1 MWKIEGVNG
10 TPEKPNREKIMRSPS
25 VLIGDH
31 YWNIKYYP
39 RGNEGIELLSV
50 YIECSTSP
58 YEEKNCLDPN
68 KIETSGPN
76 SNEEQMPSAPITDTS
91 VSTNNETLAPAD
103 PPAIVPNAEP
113 ASILGEDQSASA
125 ATQVV
130 EKPVAA
136 TRWEVAAQI
145 GCIIY
150 NPNEPRVHA
159 FQKSNHRY
167 QNENPDWG
175 WTRFHGPWDEIH
187 KRQRGQRQALLRNDT
202 LIFTAY
208 IRTIRDET
216 GNLWWH
222 PAKTKPEWNSLERV
236 GLRRLVWRGFHSS
249 ALIAALS
256 SWLYLN
262 PITDRIC
269 TCIFELKRSSGKLN
283 LPLLDA
289 LWTLVREALA
299 PAASPTD
306 TSESSLA
313 NIASILE
320 WYGENIYHSKY
331 DVVATWETLQRIVN
345 IEASEI
351 VGVPN
356 TGDLFHEI
364 VTLKQS
370 DIRMEQP
377 LDKNTAWDGSAGVEP
392 RSVLE
397 TLELAFH
404 KSHILSTQKQTLTA
418 HQKAISEYPSVLQIE
433 LHRQKFFPDARRWK
447 KLTHKVK
454 IDEILTIDLPFTE
467 QKMHYTLYGMIV
479 HNGDLESQDYY
490 SVLRPKGPGSSW
502 LKYAG
507 DKDRKGVSRLTSK
520 QAIANHEG
528 EGDRSEGVAAVAY
541 IVLYV
546 RTDSL
551 SKILGYESMLEQS
564 HKRWDKDGSCTPDGA
579 FNPGSNSKEIEKK
592 VSVQIYRSD
601 RFREYNGR
609 GILNP
614 MASQSAPNMNLEF
627 AASATLGDVEK
638 YLSAQKNN
646 SIEQSAFRLWALNF
660 GRQCSERGSPQLISA
675 LHEDHRLDE
684 LATFHGGCNFW
695 LHCLSS
701 EEAEEIRQH
710 KIASRHEPPAV
721 AAPDQSTPAV
731 EVISEQREQASQQT
745 QPVAI
750 PTNETEAIS
759 ATNQANLAPNDE
771 DTVMGEVQDAEE
783 TVVPDTTEASLSW
796 ISAGRER
803 LSLHTGRVYF
813 FLKEF
818 DCEKQRLCGLGSY
831 FAKQD
836 EKLGDAV
843 RRVSALAPGDQ
854 FDLFQERSQFIKE
867 HDRLDLNISFNDSQN
882 FPEGRILIVQRRS
895 SESE

>member
-1 MWKIEGVNG
+1 
-10 TPEKPNREKIMRSPS
+10 MRSPS

-58 YEEKNCLDPN
+58 YEEKECLVTN
-68 KIETSGPN
+68 TIERSGP
-76 SNEEQMPSAPITDTS
+76 SSTEEEMPSAPITDTS
-91 VSTNNETLAPAD
+91 VPTNNETLTPAD
-103 PPAIVPNAEP
+103 APVIVPNAEP
-113 ASILGEDQSASA
+113 TSTLGDDQSTSA
-125 ATQVV
+125 TTQEV
-130 EKPVAA
+130 EKPVSA

-145 GCIIY
+145 SCIVY

-202 LIFTAY
+202 LMFTAY

-256 SWLYLN
+256 SWLYLS
-262 PITDRIC
+262 PITSRIRAC
-269 TCIFELKRSSGKLN
+269 VSELKRSSRNLN

-289 LWTLVREALA
+289 LWTLVCEALA

-313 NIASILE
+313 NVASILE
-320 WYGENIYHSKY
+320 WYGENIYHSKF
-331 DVVATWETLQRIVN
+331 DVVGTWETLQRIIY

-351 VGVPN
+351 MEMPN
-356 TGDLFHEI
+356 TEDLFREV

-377 LDKNTAWDGSAGVEP
+377 LDKNAAWDGSAGVEP

-404 KSHILSTQKQTLTA
+404 TSHTLSTQRQTLTA
-418 HQKAISEYPSVLQIE
+418 HQKALSEYPPVLQIE

-454 IDEILTIDLPFTE
+454 IDETLAVDLPFTE

-528 EGDRSEGVAAVAY
+528 EGDKSEGIAAVAY

-551 SKILGYESMLEQS
+551 SKTLGYDESMLELP
-564 HKRWDKDGSCTPDGA
+564 HKRRDKDGSYTPDEA
-579 FNPGSNSKEIEKK
+579 FKPGSNNKETEKK

-601 RFREYNGR
+601 RFKEYTGR

-614 MASQSAPNMNLEF
+614 MASQSAPNMKLEF
-627 AASATLGDVEK
+627 AASVTLAVVEK
-638 YLSAQKNN
+638 YLSAQINN
-646 SIEQSAFRLWALNF
+646 SIEQSAFRLWALNL
-660 GRQCSERGSPQLISA
+660 GRHSTERGSPQLISA
-675 LHEDHRLDE
+675 LHDDHTLDE
-684 LATFHGGCNFW
+684 LATSHGGCNFW
-695 LHCLSS
+695 LHFLTS
-701 EEAEEIRQH
+701 EEAEEIRQR

-721 AAPDQSTPAV
+721 AAPDQPAV
-731 EVISEQREQASQQT
+731 DVISEQHEQAPQQT
-745 QPVAI
+745 ETLAM
-750 PTNETEAIS
+750 PTNETEAVPAI
-759 ATNQANLAPNDE
+759 NQANETPNDE

-783 TVVPDTTEASLSW
+783 PVVPDTTETSLSW
-796 ISAGRER
+796 ESADRAR
-803 LSLHTGRVYF
+803 LARGRVYF

-818 DCEKQRLCGLGSY
+818 NCENQTLCGLGSY

-836 EKLGDAV
+836 EKVGDAV
-843 RRVSALAPGDQ
+843 RRVSTLAQNDQ
-854 FDLFQERSQFIKE
+854 FDLFQERSLFVKE
-867 HDRLDLNISFNDSQN
+867 HDRLDSNITFKDSQS
-882 FPEGRILIVQRRS
+882 FPDGRILIVQRRS

>member
-1 MWKIEGVNG
+1 MWKVEGVNG
-10 TPEKPNREKIMRSPS
+10 TSDKPNKEKIMRSPS
-25 VLIGDH
+25 VLVGDH

-58 YEEKNCLDPN
+58 YEENKCLQPN
-68 KIETSGPN
+68 TIETSSPN
-76 SNEEQMPSAPITDTS
+76 PTEEQISSALIIDTS
-91 VSTNNETLAPAD
+91 VPTNNETQTTAD
-103 PPAIVPNAEP
+103 SPVIFPSAEP
-113 ASILGEDQSASA
+113 TSALGEDQPTA
-125 ATQVV
+125 AAIQTA
-130 EKPVAA
+130 EKPLAA
-136 TRWEVAAQI
+136 SRWEVAAQI
-145 GCIIY
+145 SCIVY
-150 NPNEPRVHA
+150 NPNEPRVYA

-202 LIFTAY
+202 LMFTAY

-256 SWLYLN
+256 SWLYLI
-262 PITDRIC
+262 PIIDRIC
-269 TCIFELKRSSGKLN
+269 KSVSETKRTSRNLN

-289 LWTLVREALA
+289 LWTFVREALA
-299 PAASPTD
+299 PAASPTE
-306 TSESSLA
+306 TSECSLA
-313 NIASILE
+313 NIASVIE
-320 WYGENIYHSKY
+320 WYGENIYHSKF
-331 DVVATWETLQRIVN
+331 DVVATWETLQRIIN

-351 VGVPN
+351 MDKS
-356 TGDLFHEI
+356 DLFQDV

-377 LDKNTAWDGSAGVEP
+377 LEKKTMCDGSAGVEP

-404 KSHILSTQKQTLTA
+404 TRHTLSTQKQILTA
-418 HQKAISEYPSVLQIE
+418 HQKAISEYPLVLQIE
-433 LHRQKFFPDARRWK
+433 LHRQKFFPEARRWK

-454 IDEILTIDLPFTE
+454 IDETITIDLPFIE

-507 DKDRKGVSRLTSK
+507 DKDRKGVCRLTSK
-520 QAIANHEG
+520 QAISNHEG
-528 EGDRSEGVAAVAY
+528 EGVESEGIAAVAY

-551 SKILGYESMLEQS
+551 SKILGHESILEQF
-564 HKRWDKDGSCTPDGA
+564 HERWDKDESCTPDEA
-579 FNPGSNSKEIEKK
+579 LKSGSTSKEIEKK
-592 VSVQIYRSD
+592 VSVQIFQSD
-601 RFREYNGR
+601 RFREHTGR
-609 GILNP
+609 GILNL
-614 MASQSAPNMNLEF
+614 MASQRAPSMSLEF
-627 AASATLGDVEK
+627 SASGTLGDVEK
-638 YLSAQKNN
+638 YLSAQKND
-646 SIEQSAFRLWALNF
+646 SIEQCAFRLWALNF
-660 GRQCSERGSPQLISA
+660 GGQSSERGPPLLMSS
-675 LHEDHRLDE
+675 LHEDHTLEE
-684 LATFHGGCNFW
+684 LEISHGGCYFW
-695 LHCLSS
+695 HHDLSS
-701 EEAEEIRQH
+701 EEAEELRQLA
-710 KIASRHEPPAV
+710 IASRHKPQALATSDP
-721 AAPDQSTPAV
+721 STLAV
-731 EVISEQREQASQQT
+731 EVVSEGQEQASQPT
-745 QPVAI
+745 EPVAI
-750 PTNETEAIS
+750 PASETETIP
-759 ATNQANLAPNDE
+759 ATNQANVTPNDE
-771 DTVMGEVQDAEE
+771 DTIMEEVQDAAGS
-783 TVVPDTTEASLSW
+783 VVTDSTEPSLSW
-796 ISAGRER
+796 IPAGKE
-803 LSLHTGRVYF
+803 SLVPHTARVYF

-818 DCEKQRLCGLGSY
+818 NCKTQKLYGLGSY

-843 RRVSALAPGDQ
+843 RRVSALASDDQ
-854 FDLFQERSQFIKE
+854 FDLFQERSLFIKD
-867 HDRLDLNISFNDSQN
+867 HDRLDSNITLNSQN
-882 FPEGRILIVQRRS
+882 FRDGSVFIVQRRY

>member
-31 YWNIKYYP
+31 YWNIKYFP

-58 YEEKNCLDPN
+58 YEEKKCLELN
-68 KIETSGPN
+68 TIGTSGPN
-76 SNEEQMPSAPITDTS
+76 STEQQMPSVPITDTS
-91 VSTNNETLAPAD
+91 VPTNNEALIPAD
-103 PPAIVPNAEP
+103 PPVIVPNVEP
-113 ASILGEDQSASA
+113 TSTLGEDRSNSA
-125 ATQVV
+125 ATQAV

-145 GCIIY
+145 SCIVY
-150 NPNEPRVHA
+150 NPNEPRVYA

-202 LIFTAY
+202 LMFTAY

-256 SWLYLN
+256 SWLYLS

-269 TCIFELKRSSGKLN
+269 TCISELKRSSRNLN

-320 WYGENIYHSKY
+320 WYGENICHSKF

-351 VGVPN
+351 MEVPN
-356 TGDLFHEI
+356 TEHLFREV

-377 LDKNTAWDGSAGVEP
+377 LEKNTAWDGSAGVDA

-404 KSHILSTQKQTLTA
+404 TNHTLYTQKQTLTA
-418 HQKAISEYPSVLQIE
+418 HQKALSEYPPVLQIE

-454 IDEILTIDLPFTE
+454 IDETLTIDLPLTE

-479 HNGDLESQDYY
+479 HNGDLESQEYY

-520 QAIANHEG
+520 QAISNHEG
-528 EGDRSEGVAAVAY
+528 EGDKSEGTASVAY

-551 SKILGYESMLEQS
+551 SKILGYDSMQEQP
-564 HKRWDKDGSCTPDGA
+564 HKRWDKDGSYTPDEA
-579 FNPGSNSKEIEKK
+579 FKSGLSSKEIEKK

-601 RFREYNGR
+601 RFREYTGR

-614 MASQSAPNMNLEF
+614 MASQSAPNMNFEF

-675 LHEDHRLDE
+675 LHEDYTLDE

-701 EEAEEIRQH
+701 GETEEIRQRM
-710 KIASRHEPPAV
+710 IASRPEPSAV
-721 AAPDQSTPAV
+721 AAPDQSASAV
-731 EVISEQREQASQQT
+731 EVNSEQHEQASQQT
-745 QPVAI
+745 EPVAM
-750 PTNETEAIS
+750 PTTETEAIPV
-759 ATNQANLAPNDE
+759 TNQANVTPNDE
-771 DTVMGEVQDAEE
+771 DTVMEEVQDAEE
-783 TVVPDTTEASLSW
+783 PAVPDTTEASLSW
-796 ISAGRER
+796 TSEGKKR
-803 LSLHTGRVYF
+803 LALHTGRVYF

-818 DCEKQRLCGLGSY
+818 NCENQTLCGLGSY

-843 RRVSALAPGDQ
+843 RRVSALAPDDQ
-854 FDLFQERSQFIKE
+854 FDLFQERSLFVKE
-867 HDRLDLNISFNDSQN
+867 HDRLDSNITFNDSQN

>member
-10 TPEKPNREKIMRSPS
+10 TFDKPNKEKIMRSPS
-25 VLIGDH
+25 VLIGDY
-31 YWNIKYYP
+31 YWNIKYFP

-58 YEEKNCLDPN
+58 YEEQKCLEPN
-68 KIETSGPN
+68 TIETPGPN
-76 SNEEQMPSAPITDTS
+76 PTEEHMPSALIIDTS
-91 VSTNNETLAPAD
+91 VLTNNEIQTTADLSVILPSAESTSTLREDRSTAA
-103 PPAIVPNAEP
+103 AIE
-113 ASILGEDQSASA
+113 A
-125 ATQVV
+125 A
-130 EKPVAA
+130 EKPLAA

-145 GCIIY
+145 SCIVY

-175 WTRFHGPWDEIH
+175 WTRFHGPWGEIH

-202 LIFTAY
+202 LMFTAY
-208 IRTIRDET
+208 IRIIRDET

-256 SWLYLN
+256 SWLYLS
-262 PITDRIC
+262 PITDRIS
-269 TCIFELKRSSGKLN
+269 TCISELKRTSRNLN

-289 LWTLVREALA
+289 LWTLVHEALA

-306 TSESSLA
+306 SSESSLA

-320 WYGENIYHSKY
+320 WYGESIYHSKF
-331 DVVATWETLQRIVN
+331 DVVATWELLQRVIN

-351 VGVPN
+351 TEAPS
-356 TGDLFHEI
+356 TGDLFRDV

-370 DIRMEQP
+370 DIMLEQP
-377 LDKNTAWDGSAGVEP
+377 LDKNTTWDGSAGIEP

-404 KSHILSTQKQTLTA
+404 TSHTLSTQKQTLTA
-418 HQKAISEYPSVLQIE
+418 HQKAISEYPPVLQIE

-454 IDEILTIDLPFTE
+454 IDETLTIDLPFTE
-467 QKMHYTLYGMIV
+467 QKMHYTLYGMII

-528 EGDRSEGVAAVAY
+528 EGDESEGIAAVAY

-546 RTDSL
+546 RTYSL
-551 SKILGYESMLEQS
+551 SKILGQESILEQFL
-564 HKRWDKDGSCTPDGA
+564 KPWNKDESCTPDED
-579 FNPGSNSKEIEKK
+579 FESGSSSKEIETK

-601 RFREYNGR
+601 RFKEYTGR

-614 MASQSAPNMNLEF
+614 VASQSAPNMSLKF
-627 AASATLGDVEK
+627 AASATLGDIEK
-638 YLSAQKNN
+638 YLSAQKND
-646 SIEQSAFRLWALNF
+646 SIEQRAFRLWALNF
-660 GRQCSERGSPQLISA
+660 GRQSSERGSPQLMSS
-675 LHEDHRLDE
+675 LHEDLRLEE
-684 LATFHGGCNFW
+684 LIMSHGGCNFW
-695 LHCLSS
+695 YHALSS
-701 EEAEEIRQH
+701 EEAEEIRQRE
-710 KIASRHEPPAV
+710 IASRHESHGL
-721 AAPDQSTPAV
+721 AAPDPSTLSV
-731 EVISEQREQASQQT
+731 EVFSEQHEQASQPT
-745 QPVAI
+745 EPVAI
-750 PTNETEAIS
+750 PAGETETIPI
-759 ATNQANLAPNDE
+759 TNQANVTSHDE
-771 DTVMGEVQDAEE
+771 DTVMEEVQDAEVP
-783 TVVPDTTEASLSW
+783 VVTDTIEVSLSW
-796 ISAGRER
+796 ISAGKER
-803 LSLHTGRVYF
+803 LVLHTGRVYF

-818 DCEKQRLCGLGSY
+818 NCESQKLCGLGSY

-843 RRVSALAPGDQ
+843 RRVSALAPDDQ
-854 FDLFQERSQFIKE
+854 FDLFQERTLFVKE
-867 HDRLDLNISFNDSQN
+867 HDRLDSNITFNSQN
-882 FPEGRILIVQRRS
+882 FPDGCVLIVQRRY

>member
-1 MWKIEGVNG
+1 MWKVEGVNG
-10 TPEKPNREKIMRSPS
+10 TFDKPNKEKIMRSPS

-50 YIECSTSP
+50 YIECSTLP
-58 YEEKNCLDPN
+58 YEEKKCLEPN
-68 KIETSGPN
+68 TIETSGPN
-76 SNEEQMPSAPITDTS
+76 PTEEQMTSAPIMDTS
-91 VSTNNETLAPAD
+91 VPTNSETQTAADFPVIFPSAETTST
-103 PPAIVPNAEP
+103 
-113 ASILGEDQSASA
+113 LGEDRSTA
-125 ATQVV
+125 AAIQAA
-130 EKPVAA
+130 EKPLAT

-145 GCIIY
+145 SCIVY
-150 NPNEPRVHA
+150 NPIEPRVHA

-202 LIFTAY
+202 LMFTAY

-256 SWLYLN
+256 SWLYLR

-269 TCIFELKRSSGKLN
+269 TCISERKRTSRNLN

-289 LWTLVREALA
+289 LWSLVREALA
-299 PAASPTD
+299 PATSPTES
-306 TSESSLA
+306 SECSLA
-313 NIASILE
+313 NIASISE
-320 WYGENIYHSKY
+320 WYGENIYHSKF
-331 DVVATWETLQRIVN
+331 DVVATWETLQRIIN

-351 VGVPN
+351 MEVPSN
-356 TGDLFHEI
+356 GDLFQDV

-370 DIRMEQP
+370 DIRMEQS
-377 LDKNTAWDGSAGVEP
+377 LDKKTTWDGSAGVEP

-404 KSHILSTQKQTLTA
+404 TSHTLSTQKQTLTV
-418 HQKAISEYPSVLQIE
+418 HQKAISEYPPVLQIE

-447 KLTHKVK
+447 KLTHKVR
-454 IDEILTIDLPFTE
+454 IGETLTIDLPFTE

-490 SVLRPKGPGSSW
+490 SVLRPNGPGSSW

-507 DKDRKGVSRLTSK
+507 DKDRKGVCRLTSK

-528 EGDRSEGVAAVAY
+528 EGDESEGIAAVAY

-551 SKILGYESMLEQS
+551 SKILGYESILEQF
-564 HKRWDKDGSCTPDGA
+564 HKRWDKDESCTPDEA
-579 FNPGSNSKEIEKK
+579 FKSGCSSKEIEKK

-601 RFREYNGR
+601 RFRGYTGR

-614 MASQSAPNMNLEF
+614 MASQSVSNMKLEF

-660 GRQCSERGSPQLISA
+660 GRQSSERGSPQLVSS
-675 LHEDHRLDE
+675 LHQDHRLEE
-684 LATFHGGCNFW
+684 LAISHGGCNFW
-695 LHCLSS
+695 HHDLSS
-701 EEAEEIRQH
+701 EEAEEIRQLE
-710 KIASRHEPPAV
+710 IASRHEPHAL
-721 AAPDQSTPAV
+721 AAPDPSTIAV
-731 EVISEQREQASQQT
+731 EVVPEQQEQASQAIE
-745 QPVAI
+745 PVAI
-750 PTNETEAIS
+750 PTSETETIP
-759 ATNQANLAPNDE
+759 ATNRANVTPNDE
-771 DTVMGEVQDAEE
+771 DTVMEEVQEGP
-783 TVVPDTTEASLSW
+783 VVTDTTEASLNW
-796 ISAGRER
+796 ISAGKER
-803 LSLHTGRVYF
+803 PVLHTGRVYF

-818 DCEKQRLCGLGSY
+818 TCENQKLCGLGSY

-843 RRVSALAPGDQ
+843 RRVSALAPDDQ
-854 FDLFQERSQFIKE
+854 FDLFQERSLFIKE
-867 HDRLDLNISFNDSQN
+867 HDRLDSNITFNSQN
-882 FPEGRILIVQRRS
+882 FLEGCVFIVQRRY
-895 SESE
+895 SELE

>member
-58 YEEKNCLDPN
+58 YEEKRCLEPN
-68 KIETSGPN
+68 TIETSDPKPT
-76 SNEEQMPSAPITDTS
+76 EEQIPSAPVTDTS
-91 VSTNNETLAPAD
+91 VPNNNGTLTPAD
-103 PPAIVPNAEP
+103 PPVIAPNAEP
-113 ASILGEDQSASA
+113 TSALGEDPLTSV
-125 ATQVV
+125 ATQAA
-130 EKPVAA
+130 EKPAA
-136 TRWEVAAQI
+136 ETRWEVAAQI
-145 GCIIY
+145 GCIVY

-222 PAKTKPEWNSLERV
+222 PAKAKPEWNSLERV

-256 SWLYLN
+256 SWLFLGPVTN
-262 PITDRIC
+262 RIY
-269 TCIFELKRSSGKLN
+269 TCISELKRSSRNIN

-306 TSESSLA
+306 SSEYSLA
-313 NIASILE
+313 NIASIFQ
-320 WYGENIYHSKY
+320 WCGENIYSKF
-331 DVVATWETLQRIVN
+331 DVVATWETLQRIAN

-351 VGVPN
+351 MGMPN
-356 TGDLFHEI
+356 TRDLFRDV

-377 LDKNTAWDGSAGVEP
+377 LDKTTAWDQPARVEP

-404 KSHILSTQKQTLTA
+404 TSHKLFTQNQTLTA
-418 HQKAISEYPSVLQIE
+418 HQKAISEYPPVLQIE

-454 IDEILTIDLPFTE
+454 IDETLAIDLPFTE

-502 LKYAG
+502 LKYAS
-507 DKDRKGVSRLTSK
+507 DKDRKGVSRLTGK
-520 QAIANHEG
+520 QAVTNHEG
-528 EGDRSEGVAAVAY
+528 EGDKSEGIAAVAY
-541 IVLYV
+541 VVLYV

-551 SKILGYESMLEQS
+551 SKILGYESMFEQL
-564 HKRWDKDGSCTPDGA
+564 HKRWDKDESCTSDEASKPS
-579 FNPGSNSKEIEKK
+579 SNSKEIEKK
-592 VSVQIYRSD
+592 VSVQVYRSD
-601 RFREYNGR
+601 RFREYTGR

-627 AASATLGDVEK
+627 AASATLSDVEK
-638 YLSAQKNN
+638 YLSAQKSS
-646 SIEQSAFRLWALNF
+646 SIKLSAFRLWALDF
-660 GRQCSERGSPQLISA
+660 GRQCSERGSPQFMSS

-684 LATFHGGCNFW
+684 LATFYGGCSFW

-701 EEAEEIRQH
+701 EEAEEIRQRE
-710 KIASRHEPPAV
+710 IASRHEPPAI
-721 AAPDQSTPAV
+721 AAPDQSALAV
-731 EVISEQREQASQQT
+731 EVISEQHEQASQQT
-745 QPVAI
+745 EHVAMPNNEPEAI
-750 PTNETEAIS
+750 PAI
-759 ATNQANLAPNDE
+759 NQANGTSNDE
-771 DTVMGEVQDAEE
+771 DTVMEEVQDAEE
-783 TVVPDTTEASLSW
+783 SVVPDTTEASLSW
-796 ISAGRER
+796 LSGRKISA
-803 LSLHTGRVYF
+803 LHTYF

-818 DCEKQRLCGLGSY
+818 NCKNQTLCGLGSY

-843 RRVSALAPGDQ
+843 RRVSALAPEEQ
-854 FDLFQERSQFIKE
+854 FDLFQERSLFMKE
-867 HDRLDLNISFNDSQN
+867 HDRLDSNITFNDSQN
-882 FPEGRILIVQRRS
+882 FSNGCILIVQRRS

>member
-1 MWKIEGVNG
+1 MWKVEGVNG
-10 TPEKPNREKIMRSPS
+10 TFDKPNKEKIMRSPS

-58 YEEKNCLDPN
+58 YEEKKCLEPN
-68 KIETSGPN
+68 TIETSGPN
-76 SNEEQMPSAPITDTS
+76 PTEEQMPSALIIDTS
-91 VSTNNETLAPAD
+91 VPTNNETQIAAD
-103 PPAIVPNAEP
+103 SPVILPSAEP
-113 ASILGEDQSASA
+113 TSTLGEDRSTA
-125 ATQVV
+125 AAIQAAET
-130 EKPVAA
+130 PLAA

-145 GCIIY
+145 SCIVY

-202 LIFTAY
+202 LMFTAY

-256 SWLYLN
+256 SWLYLS

-269 TCIFELKRSSGKLN
+269 KCVSELRRSSRNLN

-299 PAASPTD
+299 PAASPTES
-306 TSESSLA
+306 SECSLA

-320 WYGENIYHSKY
+320 WYGENIYHSKF
-331 DVVATWETLQRIVN
+331 DVVATWETLQRIIN

-351 VGVPN
+351 MELPSNGH
-356 TGDLFHEI
+356 LFQDV

-377 LDKNTAWDGSAGVEP
+377 LDRKTTWDGSAGVEP

-397 TLELAFH
+397 TLELTFH
-404 KSHILSTQKQTLTA
+404 TLSTQKQTLTA
-418 HQKAISEYPSVLQIE
+418 HQKAISEYPPVLQIE

-454 IDEILTIDLPFTE
+454 IDETITIDLPFAE

-528 EGDRSEGVAAVAY
+528 EGDESEGITAVAY

-551 SKILGYESMLEQS
+551 SKILGHESILEQF
-564 HKRWDKDGSCTPDGA
+564 HERWDKDESCTPDEA
-579 FNPGSNSKEIEKK
+579 SKSGSSSKEIEKK

-601 RFREYNGR
+601 RFREYTGR

-614 MASQSAPNMNLEF
+614 MASQSEPNMILEF

-638 YLSAQKNN
+638 YLSVQKNN

-660 GRQCSERGSPQLISA
+660 RRQSSERGSPQLMSS
-675 LHEDHRLDE
+675 LHEDHRLEE
-684 LATFHGGCNFW
+684 LAISHGGCSFW
-695 LHCLSS
+695 HHDLSS
-701 EEAEEIRQH
+701 EEAEEIRQLA
-710 KIASRHEPPAV
+710 ITSRHQPHAP
-721 AAPDQSTPAV
+721 AAPDPSTRAV
-731 EVISEQREQASQQT
+731 EVVSERQEQASQPSEPAT
-745 QPVAI
+745 I
-750 PTNETEAIS
+750 PTSETETIS
-759 ATNQANLAPNDE
+759 ATNQANLTPNDE
-771 DTVMGEVQDAEE
+771 DTIMEEVQDAEGP
-783 TVVPDTTEASLSW
+783 VVTDTTEASLSW
-796 ISAGRER
+796 ISAGKER
-803 LSLHTGRVYF
+803 LVLHTGRVYF

-818 DCEKQRLCGLGSY
+818 NCKTQKLCGLGSY
-831 FAKQD
+831 FAKQG

-843 RRVSALAPGDQ
+843 RRVSALAPDDQ
-854 FDLFQERSQFIKE
+854 FDLFQERSLFVKE
-867 HDRLDLNISFNDSQN
+867 HDRLDSNITFNSQN
-882 FPEGRILIVQRRS
+882 FQEGCVLIVQRRY

>member
-1 MWKIEGVNG
+1 
-10 TPEKPNREKIMRSPS
+10 MRSPS
-25 VLIGDH
+25 VLIGDY

-58 YEEKNCLDPN
+58 YEEKKCLVPN
-68 KIETSGPN
+68 TIEISGPN
-76 SNEEQMPSAPITDTS
+76 STEQQMPPAPITELP
-91 VSTNNETLAPAD
+91 TNNEALT
-103 PPAIVPNAEP
+103 PPDGPVIVSNAEP
-113 ASILGEDQSASA
+113 TSNMGDDQSTSTT
-125 ATQVV
+125 TQEE

-145 GCIIY
+145 SCIVY

-202 LIFTAY
+202 LMFTAY

-236 GLRRLVWRGFHSS
+236 GLKRLVWRGFHSS

-256 SWLYLN
+256 SWLYLS
-262 PITDRIC
+262 PITVKIF
-269 TCIFELKRSSGKLN
+269 TCVSELKRSSRNLN
-283 LPLLDA
+283 MPLLDA

-299 PAASPTD
+299 PATSPTD

-320 WYGENIYHSKY
+320 WYGENIYHSKF
-331 DVVATWETLQRIVN
+331 DVVGTWETLQRIVY

-351 VGVPN
+351 MEMPN
-356 TGDLFHEI
+356 IGDLFRE
-364 VTLKQS
+364 VMTLKQS

-377 LDKNTAWDGSAGVEP
+377 LDMNTMWDGSAGIEP

-397 TLELAFH
+397 TLEFAFH
-404 KSHILSTQKQTLTA
+404 TSHTLSNQKQTLTA
-418 HQKAISEYPSVLQIE
+418 HQKALSEYPPVLQIE
-433 LHRQKFFPDARRWK
+433 LHRQKFFPGARRWK

-454 IDEILTIDLPFTE
+454 IDETLAIDLQFNE

-528 EGDRSEGVAAVAY
+528 EGDKSEGIAAVAY

-546 RTDSL
+546 RTDSM
-551 SKILGYESMLEQS
+551 SKILEYESLLEQP
-564 HKRWDKDGSCTPDGA
+564 HKRQDKDGLCTPEEA
-579 FNPGSNSKEIEKK
+579 FKSGSNSKEIENK
-592 VSVQIYRSD
+592 VSVHVYRSD
-601 RFREYNGR
+601 RFREHTGR

-614 MASQSAPNMNLEF
+614 MAFQGAPNMDLEF
-627 AASATLGDVEK
+627 AASTTIVDVEK
-638 YLSAQKNN
+638 YLSTENNN
-646 SIEQSAFRLWALNF
+646 SIEQGVFRLWALNF
-660 GRQCSERGSPQLISA
+660 GRHCSERGFPQLIST
-675 LHEDHRLDE
+675 LHEDYTLDE
-684 LATFHGGCNFW
+684 LAILHGGCNFW
-695 LHCLSS
+695 LHFISS
-701 EEAEEIRQH
+701 EEAEEIRQS
-710 KIASRHEPPAV
+710 KIALCHDPPAV
-721 AAPDQSTPAV
+721 AAPEQSAPAV
-731 EVISEQREQASQQT
+731 EVILEQHEQASQQIE
-745 QPVAI
+745 PLAM
-750 PTNETEAIS
+750 PTNETEDVPAVD
-759 ATNQANLAPNDE
+759 QANVAPNDE
-771 DTVMGEVQDAEE
+771 DTVMEEVQDAAEP
-783 TVVPDTTEASLSW
+783 VVSDTTAVSLSW
-796 ISAGRER
+796 IPVGRER
-803 LSLHTGRVYF
+803 EAPDRVYF

-818 DCEKQRLCGLGSY
+818 NCESQTLCGLGSY

-836 EKLGDAV
+836 EKIGDAV
-843 RRVSALAPGDQ
+843 RRVSALSPDDQ
-854 FDLFQERSQFIKE
+854 LDLFQEKSLFIKE
-867 HDRLDLNISFNDSQN
+867 HDRLDSSITFKDCQN
-882 FPEGRILIVQRRS
+882 NSEGRILIMQRKS